1 MTATDRVPEPSA
13 STGERVMP
21 LVDHLAELRNRLIWS
36 VLAIAAGA
44 AAGFAVSEP
53 IIAILRAPLP
63 PELPLVVTS
72 VGDAFAVR
80 LRIAVVA
87 GVILAMPVLLWHL
100 WRFIAPGLTAGE
112 RRAILPWIPA
122 ALAFFVLGVSIA
134 YIVMPFAT
142 EFLLSFVGD
151 ELTPLLSVREYFDFV
166 TTLFLAFGILMEF
179 PILLIGLSK
188 VGIVTS
194 ERLRRARR
202 MAILG
207 IAIFAAVATPGGDL
221 VSPAALGLTLY
232 VLFELTTLV
241 IARAGR

>member
-1 MTATDRVPEPSA
+1 M
-13 STGERVMP
+13 
-21 LVDHLAELRNRLIWS
+21 
-36 VLAIAAGA
+36 
-44 AAGFAVSEP
+44 
-53 IIAILRAPLP
+53 
-63 PELPLVVTS
+63 TS
-72 VGDAFAVR
+72 VGDAFAIR

-142 EFLLSFVGD
+142 EFLLSFVGE

-194 ERLRRARR
+194 DRLRRARR